1 MLSTARERLLKKQT
15 YDGAAAIF
23 AGKSPSAK
31 ELRPFVESR
40 FLAIKEAHEDGA
52 SGYTVCRSNSDVIDC
67 VISNLHALF
76 ERENAGESEFFGDFC
91 VVALGGYGRREL
103 CPKSDI
109 DIMFL
114 YSDRGVADKFKTD
127 AIDAIMY
134 PLWNVG
140 YKLGHSSRTVSE
152 ALEDAQADILTKT
165 AMLDARFICGDLNVF
180 EDFKGKFASLSKN
193 TAESHIEELL
203 RLKTLRHKKYD
214 WSPYVQEPNVKNGVG
229 SLRDYQTLLWV
240 AKLKTGSESLL
251 DLARKKIISIVE
263 YKSLRRAH
271 ALLLRTRNEMH
282 YFSNRENDLLD
293 LELQPKVAYSIGYR
307 EDDVMKRVERFMR
320 DIYYSLR
327 EVDLISK
334 TARKRMKI
342 VLPEDIEET
351 LGIRRDNLSKVRYF
365 EGFIMRNGFV
375 YAQNSAVFRKDPTL
389 LIKVFRCCQQFG
401 VLLSDELEILIRDS
415 AHLIDDKVR
424 ADKAANEEFM
434 KILRSEWNVY
444 PILSKMHF
452 LDILGKF
459 IPEFGEITCL
469 VQHEFYHRYT
479 ADIHTLN
486 TIMELDKIFGAN
498 VEDEPYGYYHAVLS
512 DSKNPSLLYLALLMH
527 DLGKS
532 DGIKGHAEVGA
543 EIAEKILSRFDLA
556 EDEKEIVIF
565 LIRHHLMMA
574 RYWQSNDIED
584 ETVIENFVEKIIDP
598 DRLKFLYVMT
608 FCDSKST
615 SSTLWNSYKQS
626 LHTMLYR
633 NSLRKM
639 QSTPEKI
646 EALYEERKQKV
657 IDGIFNSGE
666 LRTSSKEAL
675 GYLNNLPRNYFL
687 FHGKD
692 DLILHMNMVH
702 TYVERERNCT
712 QASTPTNPLP
722 VFEWRN
728 DPNMSLSTVT
738 IVTRDLGGLYFKLA
752 SAFTYA
758 GLNILGSKAFSRA
771 DGIIIDTFYV
781 TSVGGGAVQN
791 ERTLEL
797 FSNAIL
803 KIFGA
808 GQDLVEQPPKR
819 NEEFPCRILVKNSA
833 QKTTVEVIAKDRP
846 GLLCSITKA
855 IYDFGFEIVFG
866 RISVDGG
873 WGTNN
878 FIIKPRKDFE
888 NPSVDGLDAK
898 IKEVL

>member
-15 YDGAAAIF
+15 YEGAETLF
-23 AGKSPSAK
+23 AGKKPSAK
-31 ELRPFVESR
+31 ELKPFVENR
-40 FLAIKEAHEDGA
+40 FLAIKEAHQEGA
-52 SGYTVCRSNSDVIDC
+52 SGYTICRSNSDVIDC
-67 VISNLHALF
+67 VILNLHALF
-76 ERENAGESEFFGDFC
+76 KSQNQGENNFLDDFC

-114 YSDRGVADKFKTD
+114 YSDRGVTDKFKTD

-140 YKLGHSSRTVSE
+140 YKLGHSSRTVLE
-152 ALEDAQADILTKT
+152 ALEDAGADVLTKT
-165 AMLDARFICGDLNVF
+165 AMLDARFICGNLNVF
-180 EDFKGKFASLSKN
+180 SQFKEKFSEYSKS

-203 RLKTLRHKKYD
+203 RLKTLRHQKYD

-240 AKLKTGSESLL
+240 AKLKTGSETLI

-293 LELQPKVAYSIGYR
+293 LELQPKVAHSIGYR
-307 EDDVMKRVERFMR
+307 EEDVIKRVERFMR

-327 EVDLISK
+327 EVDSISK

-365 EGFIMRNGFV
+365 EGFIMRNGFM
-375 YAQNSAVFRKDPTL
+375 YAQNASVFRKDPTL

-401 VLLSDELEILIRDS
+401 ALLSDELEILIRDS
-415 AHLIDDKVR
+415 AHLIDDSVR
-424 ADKAANEEFM
+424 NSKLANAEFL
-434 KILRSEWNVY
+434 KILRSDWNVY

-486 TIMELDKIFGAN
+486 TIRELDKIFGAN

-512 DSKNPSLLYLALLMH
+512 DSKSPSLLYMALLMH

-532 DGIKGHAEVGA
+532 DGTKGHAEVGA
-543 EIAEKILSRFDLA
+543 EIAEQILARFDLA
-556 EDEKEIVIF
+556 EDEKEVVIF
-565 LIRHHLMMA
+565 LIKNHLMMA

-584 ETVIENFVEKIIDP
+584 EAVIEKFVEKIVDP
-598 DRLKFLYVMT
+598 DRLKYLYVLT

-615 SSTLWNSYKQS
+615 SNTLWNSYKQS

-633 NSLRKM
+633 NALRKM

-646 EALYEERKQKV
+646 EALYEERKQKI
-657 IDGIFNSGE
+657 IDGILNSTE
-666 LRTSSKEAL
+666 LRTSSEEAL
-675 GYLNNLPRNYFL
+675 DYLNNLPRNYFL

-702 TYVERERNCT
+702 TYVEREKNRT
-712 QASTPTNPLP
+712 QSENPASLLP

-738 IVTRDLGGLYFKLA
+738 IVTRDIGGLYFKLA

-758 GLNILGSKAFSRA
+758 GLNIMGSKALSRA

-819 NEEFPCRILVKNSA
+819 SEEFPSRILVKNSS

-878 FIIKPRKDFE
+878 FIIKPRNDFE
-888 NPSVDGLDAK
+888 NVSTDGLEAK
-898 IKEVL
+898 IKDVL

>member
-15 YDGAAAIF
+15 YEGAQSLFADKNLSSDGL
-23 AGKSPSAK
+23 KT
-31 ELRPFVESR
+31 FVKSR
-40 FLAIKEAHEDGA
+40 FLAIKEAHQDKA
-52 SGYTVCRSNSDVIDC
+52 SGYTICRSNSDVIDC
-67 VISNLHALF
+67 VISNLHKLF
-76 ERENAGESEFFGDFC
+76 KNKNSSSEFLDDFC

-114 YSDRGVADKFKTD
+114 YSDRGVTDKFKTD

-140 YKLGHSSRTVSE
+140 YKLGHSSRNISE
-152 ALEDAQADILTKT
+152 ALEDAEKDVLTKT
-165 AMLDARFICGDLNVF
+165 AMLDARFICGNLDVF
-180 EDFKGKFASLSKN
+180 SLFKEKFSEYSKS
-193 TAESHIEELL
+193 TSESHIEELL
-203 RLKTLRHKKYD
+203 RLKTLRHQKYD

-240 AKLKTGSESLL
+240 AKLKTGAESLI

-293 LELQPKVAYSIGYR
+293 LELQPKIAQAIGYK
-307 EDDVMKRVERFMR
+307 DDNLIHRVERFMR

-327 EVDLISK
+327 EVDSISK

-351 LGIRRDNLSKVRYF
+351 LGIRRDNLAKVRYF
-365 EGFIMRNGFV
+365 EGFIVRNGFM
-375 YAQNSAVFRKDPTL
+375 YAQNSSIFRKDPTL

-401 VLLSDELEILIRDS
+401 ALLSDELEILIRDS
-415 AHLIDDKVR
+415 AHLIDDSVR
-424 ADKAANEEFM
+424 KSKLANAEFL
-434 KILRSEWNVY
+434 KILRSDWNVY

-486 TIMELDKIFGAN
+486 TIKELDKIFGAN

-512 DSKNPSLLYLALLMH
+512 DGSKSPSLLYLALLMH

-532 DGIKGHAEVGA
+532 DGTKGHAEVGA
-543 EIAEKILSRFDLA
+543 EIAEQILTRFDLA

-565 LIRHHLMMA
+565 LIKHHLMMA

-584 ETVIENFVEKIIDP
+584 EAVIEKFVEKIIDP
-598 DRLKFLYVMT
+598 DRLKYLYVLT

-615 SSTLWNSYKQS
+615 SNTLWNSYKQS

-633 NSLRKM
+633 NTLRKM

-646 EALYEERKQKV
+646 EALYEERKQK
-657 IDGIFNSGE
+657 IIGGILNSDE
-666 LRTSSKEAL
+666 LQSSSEEAL
-675 GYLNNLPRNYFL
+675 DYLNNLPRNYFL

-702 TYVERERNCT
+702 TYIERERNST
-712 QASTPTNPLP
+712 QSENPTSLLP

-738 IVTRDLGGLYFKLA
+738 IVTRDIGGLYFKLA

-758 GLNILGSKAFSRA
+758 GLNIMGSKALSRS

-819 NEEFPCRILVKNSA
+819 NEDFPCRILVKNSS

-855 IYDFGFEIVFG
+855 IYDFGYEIVFG

-888 NPSVDGLDAK
+888 NASTEGLEAK